1 MAAHPETI
9 YSIALLFGEIVRVD
23 VCSVTKL
30 QPPLMHVDGHHLM
43 TKMTTMRTTI
53 NLDDEL
59 LERASALVGSTEKTA
74 LVRMGLQALIA
85 QESARRLARLGGSDP
100 AAKAPRRQRPT

>member
-1 MAAHPETI
+1 
-9 YSIALLFGEIVRVD
+9 
-23 VCSVTKL
+23 
-30 QPPLMHVDGHHLM
+30 MHMNEHHLM
-43 TKMTTMRTTI
+43 TRMRTVRTTI

-85 QESARRLARLGGSDP
+85 QESSRRLARLGGSDP
-100 AAKAPRRQRPT
+100 GAKAPRRRRPT